1 MQLSFKL
8 SFVYKINSHKVSYLL
23 IAIQLF
29 TQLGFTS
36 LKSTVKTDKFQQQQ
50 RTWKDQKMGEFCSKS
65 TTKIPECCHWRR
77 LRVLLL
83 TLNRFQTLLWFFSFW
98 LWTNNYQLGKSV
110 HCVTENQYYQW
121 NLVNKNQINGAPR
134 SVYHNIYDE

>member
-50 RTWKDQKMGEFCSKS
+50 RTWKDQKNGWILFKVNNKDTRMLSLTSFEG
-65 TTKIPECCHWRR
+65 
-77 LRVLLL
+77 LLL